1 MSLPVW
7 RWLCGVGAAVGALG
21 LAHADERI
29 LDFHSDIAI
38 AADASMQVSET
49 IRARAEGDRIRHG
62 IYRDFPTDYRDRYG
76 NRVHVDFEPSAL
88 SRG

>member
-1 MSLPVW
+1 MNLIQ
-7 RWLCGVGAAVGALG
+7 RWSCGVGAAVVLLG

-49 IRARAEGDRIRHG
+49 IRVRA
-62 IYRDFPTDYRDRYG
+62 
-76 NRVHVDFEPSAL
+76 
-88 SRG
+88 